1 MNGQISFFELGAVDP
16 PEIGDCFRS
25 CVRFGT
31 SGMDDYYPGTRIR
44 RCMYGITQD
53 GTTGNDV
60 YMKTDKANAVH
71 FFCRYYKPKEEDT

>member
-44 RCMYGITQD
+44 RCMYGIT
-53 GTTGNDV
+53 
-60 YMKTDKANAVH
+60 
-71 FFCRYYKPKEEDT
+71 